1 MIYDTYLH
9 NKTRMIGFMKK
20 LKKLKNPSL
29 DGMFTPSLLGEA
41 IKARRTQSG
50 LRLEDAAALC
60 GVAKQT
66 FMKIEHG
73 HPTSQ
78 LKSILKICSALGI
91 KIYIAPWLSDEEIA
105 ADDWK

>member
-1 MIYDTYLH
+1 
-9 NKTRMIGFMKK
+9 MKK
-20 LKKLKNPSL
+20 VTKLKSPSL
-29 DGMFTPSLLGEA
+29 EQTLTASLLGQA

-50 LRLEDAAALC
+50 LPLEAAAALC

-78 LKSILKICSALGI
+78 LKSILQICSGLGL
-91 KIYIAPWLSDEEIA
+91 KIYIAPWRSDEDA
-105 ADDWK
+105 TNDWS

>member
-1 MIYDTYLH
+1 ML
-9 NKTRMIGFMKK
+9 GFMKK
-20 LKKLKNPSL
+20 LIKLKNPSL
-29 DGMFTPSLLGEA
+29 DQTLTASLLGQA

-73 HPTSQ
+73 HPKSQ
-78 LKSILKICSALGI
+78 LQSILQICGALGI
-91 KIYIAPWLSDEEIA
+91 KIHIAPWRSDEEA
-105 ADDWK
+105 TDDWK

>member
-1 MIYDTYLH
+1 
-9 NKTRMIGFMKK
+9 MKK
-20 LKKLKNPSL
+20 LKKLKNPPFEQAL
-29 DGMFTPSLLGEA
+29 TASLLGQA

-50 LRLEDAAALC
+50 LRLDDAAALC

-78 LKSILKICSALGI
+78 LQSILQICSALGI
-91 KIYIAPWLSDEEIA
+91 KIYIAPWHNDAEA
-105 ADDWK
+105 TDDWK

>member
-1 MIYDTYLH
+1 MPL
-9 NKTRMIGFMKK
+9 NKTRLLGFMKK
-20 LKKLKNPSL
+20 LIKLKNPL
-29 DGMFTPSLLGEA
+29 LEQTLTASLLGQA

-73 HPTSQ
+73 HPASQ
-78 LKSILKICSALGI
+78 LKSILRVCSALGI
-91 KIYIAPWLSDEEIA
+91 KIHIAPWHTDEEAI
-105 ADDWK
+105 DDWK

>member
-1 MIYDTYLH
+1 MFIIIFL
-9 NKTRMIGFMKK
+9 NKARILGFMKK
-20 LKKLKNPSL
+20 LTKLKTPSFEQSL
-29 DGMFTPSLLGEA
+29 TPSLLGLA
-41 IKARRTQSG
+41 IRARRTQSG

-73 HPTSQ
+73 HPRSQ
-78 LKSILKICSALGI
+78 LQSILQICTALGI
-91 KIYIAPWLSDEEIA
+91 KIYIAPWHNDDEEG

>member
-1 MIYDTYLH
+1 ML
-9 NKTRMIGFMKK
+9 GFMKK
-20 LKKLKNPSL
+20 LKKLKSPL
-29 DGMFTPSLLGEA
+29 LEQTLTASLLGQA

-78 LKSILKICSALGI
+78 LKSILQICSALGL
-91 KIYIAPWLSDEEIA
+91 KIYIAPWHSDEEA
-105 ADDWK
+105 ANDWK

>member
-1 MIYDTYLH
+1 
-9 NKTRMIGFMKK
+9 MKK
-20 LKKLKNPSL
+20 LTKLKNPSL
-29 DGMFTPSLLGEA
+29 EQALTPSLLGQA

-78 LKSILKICSALGI
+78 LQSILQICSALGI
-91 KIYIAPWLSDEEIA
+91 KIYIAPWRNDEEA
-105 ADDWK
+105 TDDWE